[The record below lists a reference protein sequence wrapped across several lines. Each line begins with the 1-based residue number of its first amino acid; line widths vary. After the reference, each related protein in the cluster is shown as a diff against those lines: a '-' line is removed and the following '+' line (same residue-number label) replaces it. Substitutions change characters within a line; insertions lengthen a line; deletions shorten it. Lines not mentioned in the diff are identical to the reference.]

1 MYKIP
6 KLYEGRTVF
15 ILGGGPTLP
24 GLLRDIDLSN
34 VPVIGVNNAFRFPN
48 VDVLWFA
55 DSRFYWWYKKDIDKY
70 NGLKLT
76 YNRHPELLGGLH
88 YVESLN
94 IVQGTAGSGLS
105 DTKVKFNS
113 SSGGSAV
120 NVAYLL
126 GAKRIILLGFD
137 MRFVD
142 GKSNWWQ
149 YDQFPKT
156 DKGYANFIRP
166 FYKIKEDAYKLGV
179 EILNATPS
187 SALDMFRFVRASEYI
202 N

>member
-1 MYKIP
+1 MI
-6 KLYEGRTVF
+6 
-15 ILGGGPTLP
+15 
-24 GLLRDIDLSN
+24 S
-34 VPVIGVNNAFRFPN
+34 
-48 VDVLWFA
+48 
-55 DSRFYWWYKKDIDKY
+55 
-70 NGLKLT
+70 
-76 YNRHPELLGGLH
+76 
-88 YVESLN
+88 
-94 IVQGTAGSGLS
+94 LS
-105 DTKVKFNS
+105 DNISTLVSNFFSIIGLISLKKFNS